1 MIQRGK
7 TMKNWKNDLLKKFTE
22 QQTRFSEDELKGL
35 MQRLPEEYYILS
47 DPNDILQNL
56 KYLDLILHNEKNK
69 IVYHSD
75 IETFAVMTYDY
86 TLLKN
91 TMKEFYLDNSNQA
104 KLFRLYRDKD
114 KKFFILG
121 SYQKLEG
128 SPRKKEASLQIP
140 SWENLNIIKN
150 NPGLKQRIQIYHK
163 DKNGSTHLEM
173 EILNTSM
180 LTLSRNLLESLGN
193 RQYSFIET
201 WMHEKLT
208 RKIKSVFKV
217 SIGFFEKL
225 TKAEIDLLKK
235 DLERYLQKFIS
246 YRSIFD
252 IVGPAMVG
260 PSSSHTAGANR
271 IGQIA
276 RSIIAALLK
285 HKKIDPVKEIKI
297 KLIGSF
303 RDTGVGHHTPEAIIG
318 GLCGLPT
325 HDETMIKK
333 GIEAVKN
340 KETFNFIIDDS
351 KIKFGGF
358 LKGNAGDD
366 SFYQQEYNSN
376 IAEII
381 ASTGKDDISITGFSI
396 GGGNVEIRFINRK
409 RLNEIIDG
417 KKTLRLNYDTI
428 TIATDDQG
436 DDHDIT
442 ILPIYKDSISPKEE
456 YIPGFNTFEEII
468 EVFGENE
475 KDRELIQK
483 IINVEKQISGISE
496 ENIFKT
502 MKEYWHIM
510 SHSIDKGL
518 HDNQPSL
525 FQLTGTDAN
534 KILSSLPGNLPGL
547 KDNIYGLAL
556 AYAISMNEVNAKS
569 GLIVACPTGG
579 SCGILPG
586 VLKAW
591 QQTDTRFNKE
601 EKEKRILEA
610 LMVAGFFGMILFDDV
625 PTAGADLG
633 CQAEIGGG
641 AAMTAAALAY
651 LQGGTLNQMIEA
663 FTLALKNSMGLVC
676 DPVAGLV
683 EVPCVKRN
691 GIYATV
697 AISAAVCAL
706 AGVKSMISPDEVVLA
721 VKEVGERMHDDYKE
735 TAKGGLAQTRDGK
748 KINDLFE
755 QATTRFFAFGDQEP
769 F

>member
-1 MIQRGK
+1 
-7 TMKNWKNDLLKKFTE
+7 
-22 QQTRFSEDELKGL
+22 
-35 MQRLPEEYYILS
+35 MQ
-47 DPNDILQNL
+47 
-56 KYLDLILHNEKNK
+56 
-69 IVYHSD
+69 
-75 IETFAVMTYDY
+75 
-86 TLLKN
+86 
-91 TMKEFYLDNSNQA
+91 
-104 KLFRLYRDKD
+104 
-114 KKFFILG
+114 
-121 SYQKLEG
+121 
-128 SPRKKEASLQIP
+128 
-140 SWENLNIIKN
+140 
-150 NPGLKQRIQIYHK
+150 
-163 DKNGSTHLEM
+163 
-173 EILNTSM
+173 
-180 LTLSRNLLESLGN
+180 
-193 RQYSFIET
+193 
-201 WMHEKLT
+201 EKLN
-208 RKIKSVFKV
+208 RKVKSVFKV
-217 SIGFFEKL
+217 SIYFFEKL
-225 TKAEIDLLKK
+225 DQSEIKSLQK
-235 DLERYLQKFIS
+235 DLERYLQNVIS

-271 IGQIA
+271 IGQIS
-276 RSIIAALLK
+276 RNIIAGLLK
-285 HKKIDPVKEIKI
+285 HKKIGPIKEIKI

-325 HDETMIKK
+325 YDDNMIKK

-340 KETFNFIIDDS
+340 KGKFDFVINDS

-358 LKGNAGDD
+358 LKGDASDD
-366 SFYQQEYNSN
+366 SFYEGEYNSN

-381 ASTGKDDISITGFSI
+381 VSTGQGDLSITGFSI
-396 GGGNVEIRFINRK
+396 GGGNVEIRVINRK
-409 RLNEIIDG
+409 RLNEIFDG
-417 KKTLRLNYDTI
+417 KQTLLLNYDSMTI
-428 TIATDDQG
+428 CEDDEDG
-436 DDHDIT
+436 DGV
-442 ILPIYKDSISPKEE
+442 PIFPIDKGSISPKKE

-483 IINVEKQISGISE
+483 IINVEKQISGMSE
-496 ENIFKT
+496 ENIFKA

-525 FQLTGTDAN
+525 FQLTGTDSN
-534 KILSSLPGNLPGL
+534 KILSTLQGNLPGL

-556 AYAISMNEVNAKS
+556 AFAISMNEVNAKS

-591 QQTDTRFNKE
+591 QQTDTRYNKE

-610 LMVAGFFGMILFDDV
+610 LIVAGFFGMILFDDV

-651 LQGGTLNQMIEA
+651 LQGGTLNQIVEA

-748 KINDLFE
+748 KINDLFQ
-755 QATTRFFAFGDQEP
+755 QATAEFFS
-769 F
+769 

>member
-1 MIQRGK
+1 
-7 TMKNWKNDLLKKFTE
+7 MKNWEHDLLKQLKK
-22 QQTRFSEDELKGL
+22 QQTRFSEDELNGL
-35 MQRLPEEYYILS
+35 IHRLPREYYLLS
-47 DPNDILQNL
+47 DPDDLLQNL

-69 IVYHSD
+69 IVYQSD
-75 IETFAVMTYDY
+75 IETFAMMTYDY

-91 TMKEFYLDNSNQA
+91 TLKELNQENSSQS

-114 KKFFILG
+114 KKFFIIG
-121 SYQKLEG
+121 SYYKLAD
-128 SPRKKEASLQIP
+128 SSRAKEANLQVP

-150 NPGLKQRIQIYHK
+150 NPGLKQRIKISHK
-163 DKNGSTHLEM
+163 NETAYAHLEM

-180 LTLSRNLLESLGN
+180 LTLSRNLLESLEN
-193 RQYSFIET
+193 QQYSFIEI

-217 SIGFFEKL
+217 SIVFFEKL
-225 TKAEIDLLKK
+225 TGVEIASLKK
-235 DLERYLQKFIS
+235 DLERYLQNFIT

-271 IGQIA
+271 IGQIS
-276 RSIIAALLK
+276 RNIIAALLK
-285 HKKIDPVKEIKI
+285 YKKIDPLKEIKI

-340 KETFNFIIDDS
+340 KETFNFIIDGS

-381 ASTGKDDISITGFSI
+381 GSTGKGEFSVTGFSI
-396 GGGNVEIRFINRK
+396 GGGNVEIRFINRQ

-417 KKTLRLNYDTI
+417 KKTIHLNYDTI
-428 TIATDDQG
+428 TIAADDQV
-436 DDHDIT
+436 DNHSIT
-442 ILPIYKDSISPKEE
+442 ILPIDKDSLSPKEE
-456 YIPGFNTFEEII
+456 YIPPFNTFEEMI

-483 IINVEKQISGISE
+483 IIDVEKQISGMTE
-496 ENIFKT
+496 ENIFKA

-518 HDNQPSL
+518 QDNQPSL
-525 FQLTGTDAN
+525 FRLTGTDAN
-534 KILSSLPGNLPGL
+534 KILSFLPGNLPGL

-579 SCGILPG
+579 SCGILSG

-601 EKEKRILEA
+601 DKEKKILEA
-610 LMVAGFFGMILFDDV
+610 LILAGFFGMILFDDV

-641 AAMTAAALAY
+641 AAMTAATLAY
-651 LQGGTLNQMIEA
+651 LQGGTLNQIVEA

-748 KINDLFE
+748 KINDLFQ
-755 QATTRFFAFGDQEP
+755 QATKEFFS
-769 F
+769 

>member
-1 MIQRGK
+1 
-7 TMKNWKNDLLKKFTE
+7 
-22 QQTRFSEDELKGL
+22 
-35 MQRLPEEYYILS
+35 MQRLPEEYYKLS
-47 DPNDILQNL
+47 DPEDILQNL
-56 KYLDLILHNEKNK
+56 VYLDLILHNEKNK
-69 IVYHSD
+69 IFYQSD
-75 IETFAVMTYDY
+75 IETFAVMKYDY

-91 TMKEFYLDNSNQA
+91 TMKEFYQDNSSQA
-104 KLFRLYRDKD
+104 KLFRLYKDKE

-128 SPRKKEASLQIP
+128 SPRAKEANLQIP

-150 NPGLKQRIQIYHK
+150 NPGLKERIKISHK
-163 DKNGSTHLEM
+163 NKNGCAHLEM
-173 EILNTSM
+173 EILNTSI
-180 LTLSRNLLESLGN
+180 LTLSRNLSESLEN
-193 RQYSFIET
+193 HRYSFIEI
-201 WMHEKLT
+201 WMQEKLN

-217 SIGFFEKL
+217 SIYFFEKL
-225 TKAEIDLLKK
+225 DQSEIKSLQK
-235 DLERYLQKFIS
+235 DLERYLQNSIS

-271 IGQIA
+271 IGQIS
-276 RSIIAALLK
+276 RNIIAALLK
-285 HKKIDPVKEIKI
+285 HKKVGPVKEIKI

-325 HDETMIKK
+325 YDENMIRT

-340 KETFNFIIDDS
+340 KEKFNFIIEDS

-358 LKGNAGDD
+358 LKGDPNDD
-366 SFYQQEYNSN
+366 SFYEQEYNSN

-381 ASTGKDDISITGFSI
+381 GSTEKEDISITGFSI

-417 KKTLRLNYDTI
+417 KKTISLNYDSMTI
-428 TIATDDQG
+428 GEDDEDG
-436 DDHDIT
+436 EGVP
-442 ILPIYKDSISPKEE
+442 ILPIDKGSISPLEE
-456 YIPGFNTFEEII
+456 YIPALNTFEEMI
-468 EVFGENE
+468 EVFGENK

-483 IINVEKQISGISE
+483 IIAEEKRISGMSE

-547 KDNIYGLAL
+547 TGNIYGLAL

-591 QQTDTRFNKE
+591 QQTDTRYNKE

-610 LMVAGFFGMILFDDV
+610 LLVAGFFGMILFDDV

-651 LQGGTLNQMIEA
+651 LQRGTLNQMIEA

-748 KINDLFE
+748 KINALFE
-755 QATTRFFAFGDQEP
+755 QATARFFT
-769 F
+769 

>member
-1 MIQRGK
+1 
-7 TMKNWKNDLLKKFTE
+7 MKNWKNDLLKQFTE
-22 QQTRFSEDELKGL
+22 QQTKFSEDELKGL
-35 MQRLPEEYYILS
+35 MQRLPEEYYKLS
-47 DPNDILQNL
+47 DPDDILQNL

-69 IVYHSD
+69 IVYQSD
-75 IETFAVMTYDY
+75 IETFTVMTYDY

-128 SPRKKEASLQIP
+128 SPRAKEANLQIP

-150 NPGLKQRIQIYHK
+150 NPGLKQRIKISYKTKK
-163 DKNGSTHLEM
+163 DYDHLEM

-180 LTLSRNLLESLGN
+180 LTLSRNLWESLEN
-193 RQYSFIET
+193 HQYSFIEI

-208 RKIKSVFKV
+208 RKIKSIFKV

-225 TKAEIDLLKK
+225 TRAEIHSVKR
-235 DLERYLQKFIS
+235 DLERYLQNSIS

-271 IGQIA
+271 IGQIS
-276 RSIIAALLK
+276 RNIISALLK

-381 ASTGKDDISITGFSI
+381 GSTGKGDLSITGFSI
-396 GGGNVEIRFINRK
+396 GGGNVEIRFINRE

-417 KKTLRLNYDTI
+417 KKALRLNYDTI
-428 TIATDDQG
+428 TIAEDDKDG
-436 DDHDIT
+436 ESVP
-442 ILPIYKDSISPKEE
+442 ILPIDKDSISPKEE
-456 YIPGFNTFEEII
+456 YIPAFNTFEEMI

-475 KDRELIQK
+475 KDRDLIQK
-483 IINVEKQISGISE
+483 ILDVEKRISGISE
-496 ENIFKT
+496 ENIFKA

-547 KDNIYGLAL
+547 KENIYGLAL

-601 EKEKRILEA
+601 EKEKKIQEA
-610 LMVAGFFGMILFDDV
+610 LIVAGFFGMILFDDV

-651 LQGGTLNQMIEA
+651 LQGGTLKQMIEA

-748 KINDLFE
+748 KINDLFQ
-755 QATTRFFAFGDQEP
+755 QATTKFFAFGDQGGA

>member
-1 MIQRGK
+1 
-7 TMKNWKNDLLKKFTE
+7 MKNWENDILKKFTE

-35 MQRLPEEYYILS
+35 MQRLPQEYYKLS
-47 DPNDILQNL
+47 DPDDLLQNL
-56 KYLDLILHNEKNK
+56 TYLGLILHNEKNK
-69 IVYHSD
+69 IIYQSD
-75 IETFAVMTYDY
+75 IETFAVITYDY

-91 TMKEFYLDNSNQA
+91 TMKEFYQENSNQW

-121 SYQKLEG
+121 SYHKLEG
-128 SPRKKEASLQIP
+128 SPKVKEANLQIP
-140 SWENLNIIKN
+140 SWEKLNIIKN
-150 NPGLKQRIQIYHK
+150 NPGLKQRIKISHK
-163 DKNGSTHLEM
+163 TINDYAHLEM

-180 LTLSRNLLESLGN
+180 FTLSRNLSESLEN
-193 RQYSFIET
+193 HQYSFIEI
-201 WMHEKLT
+201 WMQEKFN
-208 RKIKSVFKV
+208 RKVKSVFKV
-217 SIGFFEKL
+217 SVYFFEKL
-225 TKAEIDLLKK
+225 DQSEIKSLQK
-235 DLERYLQKFIS
+235 DLERYLQNSIS

-271 IGQIA
+271 IGQIS
-276 RSIIAALLK
+276 RNIIADLLK
-285 HKKIDPVKEIKI
+285 HKKIEPIEEIKI

-318 GLCGLPT
+318 GLCGLAT
-325 HDETMIKK
+325 HDDTMIKK

-340 KETFNFIIDDS
+340 KEKFNFIINDS

-358 LKGNAGDD
+358 LKGDASDD
-366 SFYQQEYNSN
+366 SFYEQEYNSN

-381 ASTGKDDISITGFSI
+381 ASTEKGELSVTGFSI

-417 KKTLRLNYDTI
+417 KKTIHLNYDTI
-428 TIATDDQG
+428 TIAEDDQV
-436 DDHDIT
+436 DDHT
-442 ILPIYKDSISPKEE
+442 VPILPIDKGSISPKEE
-456 YIPGFNTFEEII
+456 YIPSLNTFEEMID
-468 EVFGENE
+468 VFGENE
-475 KDRELIQK
+475 KDRALIQK
-483 IINVEKQISGISE
+483 IIDEEKRISGMSE

-502 MKEYWHIM
+502 LKEYWYIM

-518 HDNQPSL
+518 DDNQPSL

-547 KDNIYGLAL
+547 QSNIYGLAL

-601 EKEKRILEA
+601 EKEKKIMEA
-610 LMVAGFFGMILFDDV
+610 LIVAGFFGMVLFDDV

-651 LQGGTLNQMIEA
+651 LQGATLNQMIEA

-706 AGVKSMISPDEVVLA
+706 AGVKSMISPDEVILA

-748 KINDLFE
+748 KINDLF
-755 QATTRFFAFGDQEP
+755 QKATAKFFAFGDQP
-769 F
+769 HGMGDL

>member
-1 MIQRGK
+1 
-7 TMKNWKNDLLKKFTE
+7 MKNWQNDLVKQFRE
-22 QQTRFSEDELKGL
+22 QQTKFNEDELKGL
-35 MQRLPEEYYILS
+35 MQRLPEEYYKLS
-47 DPNDILQNL
+47 DPDDILQNL
-56 KYLDLILHNEKNK
+56 KYLGLILHNEKNK
-69 IVYHSD
+69 IVYQSD

-91 TMKEFYLDNSNQA
+91 TIKEFFQENSSPS

-121 SYQKLEG
+121 SYHILEG
-128 SPRKKEASLQIP
+128 SPRAREANLQIP

-150 NPGLKQRIQIYHK
+150 NPGLKERIKISHK
-163 DKNGSTHLEM
+163 NKNGCAHLEM

-180 LTLSRNLLESLGN
+180 LTLSRNLSESLEHHP
-193 RQYSFIET
+193 YSFIEIR
-201 WMHEKLT
+201 MKEKLT

-217 SIGFFEKL
+217 SISFFEKL
-225 TKAEIDLLKK
+225 EQPAIQSLQK
-235 DLERYLQKFIS
+235 DLKRYLQTYIS

-271 IGQIA
+271 IGQIS
-276 RSIIAALLK
+276 RNIITSLLK
-285 HKKIDPVKEIKI
+285 HKKIGPIKEIKI

-303 RDTGVGHHTPEAIIG
+303 RDTGVGHHTPEALIG

-340 KETFNFIIDDS
+340 KEKFNFIINDS

-358 LKGNAGDD
+358 LKGDDSDD
-366 SFYQQEYNSN
+366 SFYEQEYNSN

-381 ASTGKDDISITGFSI
+381 ASTGKGDLSVTGFSI

-409 RLNEIIDG
+409 RLNEIMDG

-428 TIATDDQG
+428 TIVEDDQI
-436 DDHDIT
+436 DDHT
-442 ILPIYKDSISPKEE
+442 VPILPIDKASISPKEE
-456 YIPGFNTFEEII
+456 YIPRFNTFEEMI

-475 KDRELIQK
+475 KDKNLIQK
-483 IINVEKQISGISE
+483 ILEEEKRISGRSE

-502 MKEYWHIM
+502 LKEYWHIM
-510 SHSIDKGL
+510 NHSIAKGL
-518 HDNQPSL
+518 DNNQPSL

-547 KDNIYGLAL
+547 TGNIYGLAL

-591 QQTDTRFNKE
+591 QQTDTRFNKA
-601 EKEKRILEA
+601 EKEKKILDA
-610 LMVAGFFGMILFDDV
+610 LLVAGFFGMILFDDV

-651 LQGGTLNQMIEA
+651 VQGATLNQMIEA

-721 VKEVGERMHDDYKE
+721 VKEIGERMHDDYKE

-748 KINDLFE
+748 KINDLFH
-755 QATTRFFAFGDQEP
+755 QATKEFFS
-769 F
+769 

>member
-1 MIQRGK
+1 
-7 TMKNWKNDLLKKFTE
+7 
-22 QQTRFSEDELKGL
+22 
-35 MQRLPEEYYILS
+35 
-47 DPNDILQNL
+47 
-56 KYLDLILHNEKNK
+56 
-69 IVYHSD
+69 
-75 IETFAVMTYDY
+75 
-86 TLLKN
+86 
-91 TMKEFYLDNSNQA
+91 
-104 KLFRLYRDKD
+104 
-114 KKFFILG
+114 
-121 SYQKLEG
+121 
-128 SPRKKEASLQIP
+128 
-140 SWENLNIIKN
+140 
-150 NPGLKQRIQIYHK
+150 
-163 DKNGSTHLEM
+163 M
-173 EILNTSM
+173 EILNTSI
-180 LTLSRNLLESLGN
+180 LTLSRNLSESLEN
-193 RQYSFIET
+193 HRYSFIEI

-217 SIGFFEKL
+217 SIRFFEKL
-225 TKAEIDLLKK
+225 TKAGIDSLKK
-235 DLERYLQKFIS
+235 ELERYLQNFIS

-271 IGQIA
+271 IGQIS
-276 RSIIAALLK
+276 RNIIAALLK
-285 HKKIDPVKEIKI
+285 HKKVGPVKEIKI

-325 HDETMIKK
+325 YDENMIRT

-340 KETFNFIIDDS
+340 KEKFNFIIEDS

-358 LKGNAGDD
+358 LKGDPNDD
-366 SFYQQEYNSN
+366 SFYEQEYNSN

-381 ASTGKDDISITGFSI
+381 GSTEKEDISITGFSI

-417 KKTLRLNYDTI
+417 KKTISLNYDAV
-428 TIATDDQG
+428 TIAEDNQVDN
-436 DDHDIT
+436 HAVP
-442 ILPIYKDSISPKEE
+442 ILPIDKDSISPKEG
-456 YIPGFNTFEEII
+456 YIPALNTFEEMI

-483 IINVEKQISGISE
+483 IIAEEKRISGMSE

-534 KILSSLPGNLPGL
+534 KILSSLPGNLPELTG
-547 KDNIYGLAL
+547 NIYGLAL

-591 QQTDTRFNKE
+591 QQTDTRYNKE

-610 LMVAGFFGMILFDDV
+610 LLVAGFFGMILFDDV

-748 KINDLFE
+748 KINDLFQ
-755 QATTRFFAFGDQEP
+755 QATARFFT
-769 F
+769 

>member
-1 MIQRGK
+1 MN
-7 TMKNWKNDLLKKFTE
+7 NWQNDLLKQFKK
-22 QQTRFSEDELKGL
+22 QQTRFNEDELKGL
-35 MQRLPEEYYILS
+35 IQRLPQEYFKLS
-47 DPNDILQNL
+47 DPDDILQNL
-56 KYLDLILHNEKNK
+56 KYLDFILHNEKSK
-69 IVYHSD
+69 IVYQSD
-75 IETFAVMTYDY
+75 IETFAIMKYDY

-91 TMKEFYLDNSNQA
+91 TMKEFHQGNTHQS

-114 KKFFILG
+114 KEFFILG
-121 SYQKLEG
+121 YYHKLEG
-128 SPRKKEASLQIP
+128 SPRAKEADLQIP

-150 NPGLKQRIQIYHK
+150 NPGLKDRIKISHK
-163 DKNGSTHLEM
+163 NKNDCAHLEM
-173 EILNTSM
+173 EILNTSI
-180 LTLSRNLLESLGN
+180 LTLYRNLLESLEN
-193 RQYSFIET
+193 HRYSFIQIR
-201 WMHEKLT
+201 MQEKLT

-217 SIGFFEKL
+217 SIYFIEKL
-225 TKAEIDLLKK
+225 DQSEIKSLQK
-235 DLERYLQKFIS
+235 DLKRYLQNFIS

-271 IGQIA
+271 IGQIS
-276 RSIIAALLK
+276 RNIIATLLK
-285 HKKIDPVKEIKI
+285 HRKIGPIKEIKI

-303 RDTGVGHHTPEAIIG
+303 RDTGVGHHTPEAIIS

-325 HDETMIKK
+325 YDENMIRK

-340 KETFNFIIDDS
+340 KETFNFIINDS

-358 LKGNAGDD
+358 LKGDTNDD
-366 SFYQQEYNSN
+366 SFYEQEYNSN

-381 ASTGKDDISITGFSI
+381 ASTRKGDLSITGFSI
-396 GGGNVEIRFINRK
+396 GGGNIEIRLINHNRIS
-409 RLNEIIDG
+409 EIIDG
-417 KKTLRLNYDTI
+417 KRTICLNYDTM
-428 TIATDDQG
+428 TIAEDEQG
-436 DDHDIT
+436 DDNAVP
-442 ILPIYKDSISPKEE
+442 ILPIDNGSISPKEE
-456 YIPGFNTFEEII
+456 YIPQFNTFEEMID
-468 EVFGENE
+468 VFGENE

-483 IINVEKQISGISE
+483 IIAEEKQISGMNE
-496 ENIFKT
+496 ENIYKV

-510 SHSIDKGL
+510 SHAIDKGL

-534 KILSSLPGNLPGL
+534 KILSSLEGNLPGL
-547 KDNIYGLAL
+547 ESNIFGLAL

-633 CQAEIGGG
+633 CQAEIGGA
-641 AAMTAAALAY
+641 AAMTAAALTY
-651 LQGGTLNQMIEA
+651 LQDGTLNQMIEA

-697 AISAAVCAL
+697 AISAAICAL

-735 TAKGGLAQTRDGK
+735 TAKGGLAQTRDGE

-755 QATTRFFAFGDQEP
+755 QATTKFFAHGIK
-769 F
+769 

>member
-1 MIQRGK
+1 
-7 TMKNWKNDLLKKFTE
+7 MKNWQNDRLKQLKK
-22 QQTRFSEDELKGL
+22 QQTRFSEDELKEL
-35 MQRLPEEYYILS
+35 MQRLPQEYYQLS
-47 DPNDILQNL
+47 DPDDILQNL

-69 IVYHSD
+69 IVYRSD
-75 IETFAVMTYDY
+75 IETFAVMTFDY
-86 TLLKN
+86 TLLRN
-91 TMKEFYLDNSNQA
+91 TIKEFYLDNPSQS

-121 SYQKLEG
+121 SYQFEG
-128 SPRKKEASLQIP
+128 SPRAREANLQVP
-140 SWENLNIIKN
+140 AWENLDIIKN
-150 NPGLKQRIQIYHK
+150 NPGLKERIKISHK
-163 DKNGSTHLEM
+163 NKNGYAYLEM

-180 LTLSRNLLESLGN
+180 LTLSRNLLESLEN
-193 RQYSFIET
+193 RQYSFIEIQ
-201 WMHEKLT
+201 MHEKLT

-217 SIGFFEKL
+217 SIRFFKKL
-225 TKAEIDLLKK
+225 TGSEIDSVEK
-235 DLERYLQKFIS
+235 DMKRYLQNFIS
-246 YRSIFD
+246 YRSIID
-252 IVGPAMVG
+252 IVGPVMVG

-271 IGQIA
+271 IGQIS
-276 RSIIAALLK
+276 RNIIAALLK
-285 HKKIDPVKEIKI
+285 HKKIEPIDEIKI

-325 HDETMIKK
+325 YDESMIKK
-333 GIEAVKN
+333 GMEAVKN
-340 KETFNFIIDDS
+340 KGKFTFLIHDS

-358 LKGNAGDD
+358 LKGEASDD
-366 SFYQQEYNSN
+366 SFYEQEYNSN

-381 ASTGKDDISITGFSI
+381 GSTGKGELSITGFSI
-396 GGGNVEIRFINRK
+396 GGGDVEIRFINRK
-409 RLNEIIDG
+409 RLNEIITG
-417 KKTLRLNYDTI
+417 KKTICLDYDTI
-428 TIATDDQG
+428 TIIEDDRG
-436 DDHDIT
+436 DEHSVL
-442 ILPIYKDSISPKEE
+442 ILPIDKDSISPQEE
-456 YIPGFNTFEEII
+456 YIPAFNTFEEMM

-475 KDRELIQK
+475 KDRRLVQK
-483 IINVEKQISGISE
+483 ILDQEKRISGMSE

-502 MKEYWHIM
+502 MEAYWHIM
-510 SHSIDKGL
+510 SHSITKGL

-525 FQLTGTDAN
+525 FQLTGGDAD
-534 KILSSLPGNLPGL
+534 KILSSLQGKGNLPGL

-556 AYAISMNEVNAKS
+556 AYAVSMNEVNAKS

-586 VLKAW
+586 VLRAW
-591 QQTDTRFNKE
+591 QETDSRFNQE
-601 EKEKRILEA
+601 EKERKILEA
-610 LMVAGFFGMILFDDV
+610 LIAAGFFGMILFDDV

-651 LQGGTLNQMIEA
+651 LHGGTLKQMVEA

-691 GIYATV
+691 GLYATV

-735 TAKGGLAQTRDGK
+735 TARGGLAQTRDGK
-748 KINDLFE
+748 KINELFY
-755 QATTRFFAFGDQEP
+755 QATKEFFS
-769 F
+769 

>member
-7 TMKNWKNDLLKKFTE
+7 NIKNWQNDLLKQFKK
-22 QQTRFSEDELKGL
+22 QQTRFREDELKGL
-35 MQRLPEEYYILS
+35 LHRLPEEYYKLS
-47 DPNDILQNL
+47 DPDDLLQNM

-69 IVYHSD
+69 IVYQSD
-75 IETFAVMTYDY
+75 IETFAVMKYDY

-91 TMKEFYLDNSNQA
+91 TMKEFYHENNSQT

-114 KKFFILG
+114 KEFFILG
-121 SYQKLEG
+121 SYHKLEG
-128 SPRKKEASLQIP
+128 SPRAKEANLQIP
-140 SWENLNIIKN
+140 SRENLDIIKN
-150 NPGLKQRIQIYHK
+150 NPGLKDRIKISYK
-163 DKNGSTHLEM
+163 NKNGCALMEM
-173 EILNTSM
+173 EILNASM
-180 LTLSRNLLESLGN
+180 LTLSSNILESLEN
-193 RQYSFIET
+193 QRYSFIEI
-201 WMHEKLT
+201 WVHEKLT

-217 SIGFFEKL
+217 SVYFFEKL
-225 TKAEIDLLKK
+225 DQSEIKSLQK
-235 DLERYLQKFIS
+235 DLERYLQNFIS

-271 IGQIA
+271 IGQIS
-276 RSIIAALLK
+276 RNIIAALLK
-285 HKKIDPVKEIKI
+285 HKKVGPIDEIKI

-325 HDETMIKK
+325 YDENMIKK
-333 GIEAVKN
+333 GIEAIKN
-340 KETFNFIIDDS
+340 KETFNFIINDS
-351 KIKFGGF
+351 KMKFGGF
-358 LKGNAGDD
+358 LKGDANDD
-366 SFYQQEYNSN
+366 SFYEQEFNSN

-381 ASTGKDDISITGFSI
+381 ASTGKGNISITGFSI

-417 KKTLRLNYDTI
+417 KKTIRLNYDTM
-428 TIATDDQG
+428 TIAEDEQG
-436 DDHDIT
+436 DDNIVH
-442 ILPIYKDSISPKEE
+442 ILPIDKGSISPKEE
-456 YIPGFNTFEEII
+456 YIPTLNTFEEMID
-468 EVFGENE
+468 VFGENE
-475 KDRELIQK
+475 KDQKLIQK
-483 IINVEKQISGISE
+483 IIAVEKQISGMSE
-496 ENIFKT
+496 ENIYKA

-534 KILSSLPGNLPGL
+534 KILSSLEGNLPGL
-547 KDNIYGLAL
+547 KGNIFGLAL

-591 QQTDTRFNKE
+591 QQTDTRYNKE

-610 LMVAGFFGMILFDDV
+610 LLVAGFFGMILFDDV

-633 CQAEIGGG
+633 CQAEIGGA

-697 AISAAVCAL
+697 AISAAICAL

-748 KINDLFE
+748 KINDLFQ
-755 QATTRFFAFGDQEP
+755 QATAKFFAFGDQKP
-769 F
+769 S